1 MSFQG
6 VGEFGGEIEKV
17 WERVLGIEFKT
28 LFSPKNPRIQYPCL
42 FFTMVHST
50 QGLGKG
56 GGGSWRRLANNPAFE
71 DSM

>member
-1 MSFQG
+1 MIFQG

-42 FFTMVHST
+42 FFYH
-50 QGLGKG
+50 G
-56 GGGSWRRLANNPAFE
+56 AFYPGVG
-71 DSM
+71 DRGRGFMAQACQQSIV